1 MSAFRP
7 NHPSNRQDCLFH
19 FWTRQVDGKFK
30 SCMTLVKTLE
40 ALNIKKI
47 MLFPVLQAI
56 GNSKCKNIEFQSKES
71 KFHSKCPHKE
81 NFDVLF

>member
-1 MSAFRP
+1 
-7 NHPSNRQDCLFH
+7 
-19 FWTRQVDGKFK
+19 
-30 SCMTLVKTLE
+30 MTLVKTLE

-47 MLFPVLQAI
+47 MVFPVLQAI

-71 KFHSKCPHKE
+71 KFHSKCPHNE